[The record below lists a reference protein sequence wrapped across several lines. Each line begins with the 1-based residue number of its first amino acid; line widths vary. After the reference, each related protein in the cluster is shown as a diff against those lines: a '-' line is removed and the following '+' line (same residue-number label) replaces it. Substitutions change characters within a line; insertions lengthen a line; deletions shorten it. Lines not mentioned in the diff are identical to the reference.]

1 MIDFTQMKAFSE
13 DPLILTEGDGIRVR
27 DVDGRWYIDG
37 LSGTFCMSLGHGNA
51 RVVEAA
57 SKQLSRLA
65 LAAPTMATSDRSLEL
80 ARELLALLPPA
91 VHDAQVGQRRLG
103 GGRGGDQ
110 DGAPVPPPGRR
121 PAQVQGALALPR
133 ATTA

>member
-1 MIDFTQMKAFSE
+1 MIDFTQMQAFSE

-57 SKQLSRLA
+57 SKQLALA

-80 ARELLALLPPA
+80 ARELLALLPPQ
-91 VHDAQVGQRRLG
+91 HHAQVGAAARR
-103 GGRGGDQ
+103 RS
-110 DGAPVPPPGRR
+110 RR
-121 PAQVQGALALPR
+121 RSRWRASSTGKPAIR
-133 ATTA
+133 ASTRCSRTTAAITA